1 VLVTD
6 RQTPAPLQ
14 VRCGVSVEPT
24 QVAAAHCV
32 PSAQKRQAPMP
43 LHMPS
48 SPHVVAAVATHWVA
62 GVGAVPLATLLH
74 VPRLPASAHDLQAVL
89 QAWSQQYPCA
99 QKPESHSPGPVH
111 AAPIGFSVQALPLQ
125 MLGVTQSGVLA
136 QVVRQAPAVVS
147 QVYRPHG
154 CGVAARQTPAPSQVR
169 ASNPVVAFMHIGAPH
184 WVPAM
189 CRRQPPSP
197 LQVPSL
203 PQVEAAAAGH
213 CDATS
218 GGWPAGIS
226 EQVPTLPVNEQ
237 DMQVP
242 VQVVSQQT
250 LLTQLP
256 EAQSAPIPDGQAPP
270 IGILP
275 QLIIVQTL
283 PLVHSVEEEHIVRH
297 AFVPHVNGAH
307 ELVVAA
313 RHTPAPSHVRGDDSV
328 NPVHVAA
335 PQLVPA
341 A

>member
-1 VLVTD
+1 VTD

-32 PSAQKRQAPMP
+32 PSTQLRQAPMP

-62 GVGAVPLATLLH
+62 GVGAVPLAMLLQ
-74 VPRLPASAHDLQAVL
+74 VPRLPAIAHDRQAVL
-89 QAWSQQYPCA
+89 QAWLQQYPCA
-99 QKPESHSPGPVH
+99 QKPESHSPAAVQ
-111 AAPIGFSVQALPLQ
+111 AAPIGLSVQALALQ
-125 MLGVTQSGVLA
+125 MFGATQSVA
-136 QVVRQAPAVVS
+136 PVQVVRQAPAVVS

-169 ASNPVVAFMHIGAPH
+169 ASNPVVALMHIGGPH
-184 WVPAM
+184 CVPVM

-197 LQVPSL
+197 SQVPSL

-213 CDATS
+213 CDATN

-242 VQVVSQQT
+242 VQAVSQQM

-256 EAQSAPIPDGQAPP
+256 DAQSMPTPDGQAPP

-275 QLIIVQTL
+275 QLIIVQVL
-283 PLVHSVEEEHIVRH
+283 PLVHSVEVEHIVRH
-297 AFVPHVNGAH
+297 AFVPQVYGAH

-313 RHTPAPSHVRGDDSV
+313 RHMPMPSHVRGDDSV
-328 NPVHVAA
+328 DPVQLAA